1 MVVEIQRKIMRQSGR
16 HAVSRFL
23 HARND
28 KDAIAGWKS
37 DLNGILNVFNVCRAL
52 TYMIV
57 ADCLSLRPN

>member
-1 MVVEIQRKIMRQSGR
+1 MKQSGR

-52 TYMIV
+52 SHMVV
-57 ADCLSLRPN
+57 ADCPSLRPN